1 MKATLIGDVSKK
13 ETTLD
18 KNLNVYKNGSD
29 NAYPELMDR
38 YINNS
43 VTAKTASNLMKQ
55 SLLQKGL
62 GVHDKVIVNKNKKTT
77 LYNFADDVANSKVRQ
92 RGCFIWIGWDANYK
106 ISDVEVLPFQNCRIG
121 KKDDEDYSAKILYS
135 KNWNESKQDDLIVFD
150 VYNSKNNVI
159 ASQVEKAGGW
169 GKYKGQVLYVNDDS
183 DYIYPLS
190 RIDAVQYDCD
200 NEQQAS
206 IYKNTLLRKGFFGKE
221 LIVTRPLTDKD
232 IEKTIDVNGE
242 IAANPEY
249 YAQESEKKA
258 FKKTIEDFVGAENA
272 GGAMH
277 IEIDFDHEKLE
288 DAILFKNIES
298 KLDDKL
304 FEYTERSV
312 RKNILIA
319 FNNLPNGLVEQ
330 SEGIF
335 SNSGEAIIQMQ
346 KQFDENCEVERSQF
360 IDLLNDIWKLNVN
373 YDGVPIQL
381 TKKNYANATTEA
393 DNTGGNTGV

>member
-18 KNLNVYKNGSD
+18 KKLNVYKNGSD

-62 GVHDKVIVNKNKKTT
+62 GVHDKVIVNKNKNLT
-77 LYNFADDVANSKVRQ
+77 LYNFADDIANSKVRQ
-92 RGCFIWIGWDANYK
+92 RGCFIWIGYDANYK

-121 KKDDEDYSAKILYS
+121 KKDTEDYSSKILYS

-150 VYNSKNNVI
+150 VYNHDTLVI
-159 ASQVEKAGGW
+159 NSQVEKSGGW
-169 GKYKGQVLYVNDDS
+169 GKYKGQILYVNDDS

-206 IYKNTLLRKGFFGKE
+206 IYKNTLLRKGFFGKT
-221 LIVTRPLTDKD
+221 LMITRPLVDRDLPKS
-232 IEKTIDVNGE
+232 IEVNGE
-242 IAANPEY
+242 ITRNLEY
-249 YAQESEKKA
+249 YNQESEQTA
-258 FKKTIEDFVGAENA
+258 FKDTIESFVGAENA
-272 GGAMH
+272 GGALH
-277 IEIDFDHEKLE
+277 IEIDYEHEKLE

-346 KQFDENCEVERSQF
+346 KQFDENCEIERSQF
-360 IDLLNDIWKLNVN
+360 TDLLNDIWKMHVK
-373 YDGVPIQL
+373 YDGLPIQL
-381 TKKNYANATTEA
+381 TLKQYANATAEV
-393 DNTGGNTGV
+393 NQ